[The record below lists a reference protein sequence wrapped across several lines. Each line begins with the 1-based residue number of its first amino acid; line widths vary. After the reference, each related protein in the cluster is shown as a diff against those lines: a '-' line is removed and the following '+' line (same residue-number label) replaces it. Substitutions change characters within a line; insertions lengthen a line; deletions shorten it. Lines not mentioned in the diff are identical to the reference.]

1 MLFKES
7 KDEIISKNLIEV
19 EKLLRESELSEI
31 SKDKEVEFYL

>member
-19 EKLLRESELSEI
+19 EKLLRKSELSEI

>member
-31 SKDKEVEFYL
+31 SKDKEVE

>member
-31 SKDKEVEFYL
+31 SKDKEIE